1 MDQLA
6 YKATKAMVGYKVNS
20 ISKSVKDELGFGE
33 EKKNEESEYD
43 KQKRLVL
50 KIGNRHGVLISCIL
64 SFHLSTALYLPR
76 QFKLLLL
83 LNTYTC
89 TCAYRY
95 TKH

>member
-43 KQKRLVL
+43 KQKKLVVQWFDNTVLL
-50 KIGNRHGVLISCIL
+50 KCTLTHTHSC
-64 SFHLSTALYLPR
+64 
-76 QFKLLLL
+76 
-83 LNTYTC
+83 
-89 TCAYRY
+89 
-95 TKH
+95 

>member
-43 KQKRLVL
+43 KQKKLV
-50 KIGNRHGVLISCIL
+50 V
-64 SFHLSTALYLPR
+64 
-76 QFKLLLL
+76 
-83 LNTYTC
+83 
-89 TCAYRY
+89 
-95 TKH
+95 